1 MEALVVIAIFFIA
14 FLWDRYGTTR
24 RSRSVEVW
32 EEFARNNESELE
44 QSEGRVQN
52 EDDIGSVRLKR
63 GGRSILATGYPKE
76 QTDATVPASQV
87 VIHIHSFKAD
97 LWIAY
102 NPERWLRPSRGNE
115 ITTGYEDFDKLFEV
129 SSANEL
135 WTKRALSTGG
145 FLREELMENKKKLSI
160 SLQSGRLTVDKIG
173 APKFAEELDDLV
185 DLALDIAEL
194 FENTTVPSLIDQR
207 RAAGALTLSEEEDA
221 EGALTVADAPD
232 GAISP
237 ADKEG
242 GEG

>member
-87 VIHIHSFKAD
+87 VIHIHSFKMFFRITAD
-97 LWIAY
+97 S
-102 NPERWLRPSRGNE
+102 N
-115 ITTGYEDFDKLFEV
+115 
-129 SSANEL
+129 
-135 WTKRALSTGG
+135 TK
-145 FLREELMENKKKLSI
+145 I
-160 SLQSGRLTVDKIG
+160 SC
-173 APKFAEELDDLV
+173 
-185 DLALDIAEL
+185 
-194 FENTTVPSLIDQR
+194 
-207 RAAGALTLSEEEDA
+207 AG
-221 EGALTVADAPD
+221 
-232 GAISP
+232 IQ
-237 ADKEG
+237 
-242 GEG
+242 

>member
-1 MEALVVIAIFFIA
+1 MEALVVIAIFVIA

-52 EDDIGSVRLKR
+52 KDDIGSVRLKR

-76 QTDATVPASQV
+76 QAEATIPASQV
-87 VIHIHSFKAD
+87 VIHIHSFEAD

-145 FLREELMENKKKLSI
+145 FLRKELMENKKRLSI

-173 APKFAEELDDLV
+173 APKFADELDDLV

-194 FENTTVPSLIDQR
+194 FENTTVPSLADQR

-221 EGALTVADAPD
+221 EGALTVADVPD